1 MKIRGGT
8 ALHERFST
16 CPEILKDFSR
26 LVFQDSLCR
35 LALNSG
41 SACHCLPSA
50 RFKGVHHHAQ
60 QFYFLIY
67 FALYFCAGIVRI
79 YVHILNIIPYKSL
92 YLGKGPDLMGTPQSK
107 KVQ

>member
-1 MKIRGGT
+1 MSGSPRV
-8 ALHERFST
+8 
-16 CPEILKDFSR
+16 LKYSR
-26 LVFQDSLCR
+26 TFLVLFFKTHSVDQ
-35 LALNSG
+35 APLNSG

-50 RFKGVHHHAQ
+50 RFKGVRHHAQ
-60 QFYFLIY
+60 QFYFLTY
-67 FALYFCAGIVRI
+67 FTLYFCAGIVRI